1 MYFLNVLPS
10 KSLPADA
17 CVGKNTSGIFYASFS
32 SASLSIASP

>member
-17 CVGKNTSGIFYASFS
+17 CVGKNTKGTFYASF
-32 SASLSIASP
+32 LPASPAI